1 MDWTLIVVYA
11 TGMLLKFHEGS
22 GFQTTSKILLVA
34 EFMAL
39 CTRILH
45 LCCMTEF
52 LGPKLVVI
60 RKMVCNSTYLIFTQY
75 LIDLNMISILFQKK
89 SKVHHLFFAR
99 SNAISVDVKL
109 LINVSFKP

>member
-1 MDWTLIVVYA
+1 MLITVYA
-11 TGMLLKFHEGS
+11 IGMLLKFQEGS

-60 RKMVCNSTYLIFTQY
+60 RKMVRSSISNTILYNRHVIFVRPLY
-75 LIDLNMISILFQKK
+75 DSHLFQQK
-89 SKVHHLFFAR
+89 SSVHYSF
-99 SNAISVDVKL
+99 L
-109 LINVSFKP
+109 LVHALMCYPLMLKMM